1 MNKLLRKTSPQ
12 RIIAGGFAL
21 LILLGS
27 LLLMLPVSLKDGVSI
42 SYTDALYTSSSAVC
56 VTGLVTVDPGDTF
69 SPFGQT
75 VILILIQ
82 LGGLGVATIGAGI
95 MIAARK
101 RVDLKG
107 RTLVRE
113 SMNLDSAKG
122 LVILVKKVF
131 AVTLVIELIGALLS
145 FFTFIKDYDVLDSA
159 LISIFHSVA
168 TFNNSG
174 FDIFGK
180 GQSLSAYRCDVYF
193 NMVTAVLIFLGGIGF
208 PVIFEVWHKR
218 RRLKLLSLNSKA
230 VLWTSLSLIVAGALL
245 LWYTEDIG
253 LLGAFFTSVSA
264 RTAGFYTYSLADFS
278 LPGLIVVMALMFI
291 GASSGSTGGG
301 IKTGTFFVLIQGI
314 RASSGK
320 RRERAFRYSIP
331 KGAFKKAAVIA
342 LLGVGIVL
350 TGTFLM
356 CAAEPELSLS
366 DALFEVISAMGT
378 VGLTTGITSSLGTG
392 AKLLSVAIMYTG
404 RLGMLTVASLLTLQ
418 KPERVR
424 YPEGEIAVG

>member
-12 RIIAGGFAL
+12 RIIAGGFAI

-27 LLLMLPVSLKDGVSI
+27 LLLRLPVCLKDGVSL
-42 SYTDALYTSSSAVC
+42 SYTDALYTSTSAVC

-69 SPFGQT
+69 SPVGQT

-95 MIAARK
+95 MIAAHR

-107 RTLVRE
+107 RALVKE

-122 LVILVKKVF
+122 LVVLVKKVF
-131 AVTLVIELIGALLS
+131 AVTLIIELIGALLS

-174 FDIFGK
+174 FDIFGG
-180 GQSLSAYRCDVYF
+180 GQSLSQYKDNVYF

-208 PVIFEVWHKR
+208 PVIFEVWRKR

-230 VLWTSLSLIVAGALL
+230 VLWTSLSLIAAGALL
-245 LWYTEDIG
+245 LCYTEKIPI
-253 LLGAFFTSVSA
+253 LGAFFTSVSA
-264 RTAGFYTYSLADFS
+264 RTAGFYTYSLGDFS

-314 RASSGK
+314 RAVSGK
-320 RRERAFRYSIP
+320 RSEKAFRYSVP
-331 KGAFKKAAVIA
+331 KEAFKKAAVIA
-342 LLGVGIVL
+342 LLGVGIVAV
-350 TGTFLM
+350 GTFFM
-356 CAAEPELSLS
+356 CVAEPELTLS
-366 DALFEVISAMGT
+366 DALFEVVSAMGT
-378 VGLTTGITSSLGTG
+378 VGLTTGITSSLGAG
-392 AKLLSVAIMYTG
+392 AKLLSIAIMYTG